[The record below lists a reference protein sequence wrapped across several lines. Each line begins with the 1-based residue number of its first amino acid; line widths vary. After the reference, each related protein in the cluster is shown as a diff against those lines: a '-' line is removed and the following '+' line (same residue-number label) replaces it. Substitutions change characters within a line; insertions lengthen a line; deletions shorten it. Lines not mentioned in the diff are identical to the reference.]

1 MVVSETTAQIFFLT
15 FSLSHVN
22 RIIIERNK
30 MKVKDLLEIQ
40 GIIDNRIIPSD
51 MNDNKLNEHYS
62 KSKGEFMSILDMDL
76 IHLVRSYSKCIG
88 QKQKQDNE
96 IYLDMDNKKEVRKK
110 IDDIINISYEL
121 GGIIKN
127 D

>member
-1 MVVSETTAQIFFLT
+1 
-15 FSLSHVN
+15 
-22 RIIIERNK
+22 

-62 KSKGEFMSILDMDL
+62 QSKDEFMSILDMDL
-76 IHLVRSYSKCIG
+76 IHLIRSYSKCL
-88 QKQKQDNE
+88 NE
-96 IYLDMDNKKEVRKK
+96 SYEYMSDRAFTETDINNKSKIKEK
-110 IDDIINISYEL
+110 IDNIINISYEL
-121 GGIIKN
+121 RGIIKN

>member
-1 MVVSETTAQIFFLT
+1 MKVSE
-15 FSLSHVN
+15 
-22 RIIIERNK
+22 
-30 MKVKDLLEIQ
+30 LLKIQ

-127 D
+127 DCLLFYPMLIG

>member
-1 MVVSETTAQIFFLT
+1 
-15 FSLSHVN
+15 
-22 RIIIERNK
+22 

-62 KSKGEFMSILDMDL
+62 QSKDEFMSILDMDL
-76 IHLVRSYSKCIG
+76 IHLVRSYSKC
-88 QKQKQDNE
+88 
-96 IYLDMDNKKEVRKK
+96 LDMGKVSDQKLITQKLDTI
-110 IDDIINISYEL
+110 IDTSYEL
-121 GGIIKN
+121 RGIIKN

>member
-1 MVVSETTAQIFFLT
+1 MKVSE
-15 FSLSHVN
+15 
-22 RIIIERNK
+22 
-30 MKVKDLLEIQ
+30 LLKIQ

-62 KSKGEFMSILDMDL
+62 ESKGEFMSILDMDL

-88 QKQKQDNE
+88 QKQDDE
-96 IYLDMDNKKEVRKK
+96 IYFDMTNKKEVRKK